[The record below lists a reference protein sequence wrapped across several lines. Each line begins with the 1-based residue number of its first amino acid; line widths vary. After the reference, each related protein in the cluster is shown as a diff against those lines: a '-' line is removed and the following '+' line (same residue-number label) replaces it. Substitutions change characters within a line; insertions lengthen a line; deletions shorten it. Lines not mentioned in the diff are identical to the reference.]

1 MANIVY
7 RNDDPFYMTKKH
19 YCPACNVALKKVKV
33 SQIVDN
39 SSQEDAQKNTTLFS
53 DTRIGSRGI
62 QLRKYKYIGETKYV
76 WKEFDC
82 EQCGRH
88 FTVTQIKNIESAP
101 QERKKELLAHFDA
114 SPKQENEPIRE
125 TEKGMPKE
133 VKLALCISI
142 PIIVAIFIL
151 VICLLPKIE
160 YADTNGPDNF
170 ALNTITR
177 EDILSSNQKHSASH
191 ESKKFWGNDTNIR
204 NGIYQE
210 YDRDNVTCSYGRI
223 DGIDILQ
230 VTKISSNT
238 LTLNINSVV
247 EEGNAEIV
255 ILVDGDYYCSVDV
268 NQNKAI
274 ILQNVADKT
283 IIVKLAAESAKMRV
297 DISRDY

>member
-19 YCPACNVALKKVKV
+19 YCPACNIELKKVKV

-39 SSQEDAQKNTTLFS
+39 SSQEDVQKNTTLFS

-62 QLRKYKYIGETKYV
+62 QFRKYKYIGETKYV

-88 FTVTQIKNIESAP
+88 FTVTQIKTIESAP

-125 TEKGMPKE
+125 TEKGMSKE

-177 EDILSSNQKHSASH
+177 EEILRSSQKHSVNH
-191 ESKKFWGNDTNIR
+191 EVKKLWGNGTKIR
-204 NGIYQE
+204 NGIYEE
-210 YDRDNVTCSYGRI
+210 YDCDNVSCSYGRI
-223 DGIDILQ
+223 DGIAILQ
-230 VTKISSNT
+230 ATKVSSNT
-238 LTLNINSVV
+238 LTLNINSVI

-255 ILVDGDYYCSVDV
+255 ILIDGEYYCSVDV
-268 NQNKAI
+268 NQNKVI
-274 ILQNVADKT
+274 TLQGVANKT
-283 IIVKLAAESAKMRV
+283 IIVKLAAESAKLKIDV
-297 DISRDY
+297 SRTY

>member
-1 MANIVY
+1 MSTSY
-7 RNDDPFYMTKKH
+7 RNDDPIYMAKKH
-19 YCPACNVALKKVKV
+19 YCPACNIELKKVKV
-33 SQIVDN
+33 SQFVDN
-39 SSQEDAQKNTTLFS
+39 SSQEDGQKNTTLFS
-53 DTRIGSRGI
+53 DTRVGSRGV
-62 QLRKYKYIGETKYV
+62 QFRKYKYIGETKYV

-88 FTVTQIKNIESAP
+88 FTVTQMKTIESAP

-125 TEKGMPKE
+125 TQKGMPKE
-133 VKLALCISI
+133 VELALCISI
-142 PIIVAIFIL
+142 PVIVAIFIL
-151 VICLLPKIE
+151 IICLLPKIE

-177 EDILSSNQKHSASH
+177 EDILSLNQKHSASH
-191 ESKKFWGNDTNIR
+191 ESKKFWGAGTSIR

-210 YDRDNVTCSYGRI
+210 YDCDNVTCSYGRI

-268 NQNKAI
+268 NQNKSI
-274 ILQNVADKT
+274 ILQDIADK
-283 IIVKLAAESAKMRV
+283 IIVVKLAAESAKIKV
-297 DISRDY
+297 DISRNY